1 MNPNKTTG
9 PFSIPVVLLK
19 ILKNSISCPLEMLF
33 NNYCSFTSGI
43 VPDHFKV
50 AKVISDYKEGSSL
63 VVTNYRPISLLS
75 IFNKILERLVYN
87 RLIKYFDKSSTSF
100 DQQLGSRS
108 SHSAVHALTL
118 MIDKIQRAIDSKN
131 YSCGI
136 FIDLCKAFD
145 TVDHHILLDKLE
157 YYGIRGIAHEW
168 FSSYLPNRSQF
179 VSLGHV
185 ESGTRQ
191 ILCGVPQDSVLGPLL
206 FLLYV
211 NDLHNLVPRVSL
223 LLVPWSERET
233 LVWSGHVCPR
243 IWDVAKKRIVGGA
256 VKFTFCLHSAQGRA
270 EGITSLRNVLS
281 AN

>member
-1 MNPNKTTG
+1 M
-9 PFSIPVVLLK
+9 
-19 ILKNSISCPLEMLF
+19 
-33 NNYCSFTSGI
+33 
-43 VPDHFKV
+43 
-50 AKVISDYKEGSSL
+50 
-63 VVTNYRPISLLS
+63 VTNYRPISLLS

-87 RLIKYFDKSSTSF
+87 RLIKYFDKSSPSF
-100 DQQLGSRS
+100 DQQFGSRS
-108 SHSAVHALTL
+108 SHSTVHALTL

-223 LLVPWSERET
+223 LLVPWSERERDPG
-233 LVWSGHVCPR
+233 LVWSRVSQ
-243 IWDVAKKRIVGGA
+243 K
-256 VKFTFCLHSAQGRA
+256 LGRSK
-270 EGITSLRNVLS
+270 EKNSGRGC
-281 AN
+281 